1 MLLGVQVDDKLLV
14 DSLRDLCADGHVEE
28 LAGKGLCVELKP
40 GVLCYRCNRLL
51 DNLEALAP
59 FADCDYVA
67 GLYLSRRDVA
77 VISVEGDMI
86 VGNELTCGCPGRG
99 DAETVHYV
107 VETALEEEDE
117 VLTLLT
123 GEAGSLDVG
132 VVELALQNSVHI
144 FDFLLLLELSSVL
157 FALFALRC
165 ETVLSRREVSLL
177 KIFVSA
183 EDGLAEFTGDFGA
196 GTGISC
202 HNS

>member
-14 DSLRDLCADGHVEE
+14 DGLGDLCADGHVQE
-28 LAGKGLCVELKP
+28 LAGEGLCIELKP
-40 GVLCYRCNRLL
+40 GVLGCACNRLL
-51 DNLEALAP
+51 DDLEALGAL
-59 FADCDYVA
+59 ADSDYIA
-67 GLYLSRRDVA
+67 GLHLCRRDVA
-77 VISVEGDMI
+77 VVAVEGD
-86 VGNELTCGCPGRG
+86 VVVAYELTCGGPGGG

-132 VVELALQNSVHI
+132 VVELALQNSVHVL
-144 FDFLLLLELSSVL
+144 DFLLLLELGAVL
-157 FALFALRC
+157 FGFLALRC

-183 EDGLAEFTGDFGA
+183 ENRLAEFTGDFGA

>member
-14 DSLRDLCADGHVEE
+14 DVLGDLCADGHVQE

-40 GVLCYRCNRLL
+40 GVLGRAGHGLL
-51 DNLEALAP
+51 DHLETLAP
-59 FADCDYVA
+59 FADCDHIA
-67 GLYLSRRDVA
+67 GLNLCRRDVA
-77 VISVEGDMI
+77 VVAVEGDM
-86 VGNELTCGCPGRG
+86 VVAHELTCGCPGGG
-99 DAETVHYV
+99 DAETIHYI

-123 GEAGSLDVG
+123 GEAGSLHIG
-132 VVELALQNSVHI
+132 VVELTLEHTVHVL
-144 FDFLLLLELSSVL
+144 DFLLLLKLSAIL
-157 FALFALRC
+157 FALLALRC
-165 ETVLSRREVSLL
+165 LTMLSGREVSLL